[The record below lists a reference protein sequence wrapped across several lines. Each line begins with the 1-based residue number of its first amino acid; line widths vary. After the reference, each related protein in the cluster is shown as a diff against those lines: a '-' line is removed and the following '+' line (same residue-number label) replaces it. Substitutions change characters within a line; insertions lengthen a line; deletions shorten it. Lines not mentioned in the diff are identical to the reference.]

1 MIYET
6 KSELLLM
13 DILQT
18 LHNNLILYLP
28 LPTVHKAVAS
38 NREYLPNVPCVHT
51 YGWWIPT
58 IVLRIHYNKVIFVFS
73 V

>member
-1 MIYET
+1 
-6 KSELLLM
+6 M

-18 LHNNLILYLP
+18 LYNNLILYLP

-38 NREYLPNVPCVHT
+38 NRECLPSLPWFHT
-51 YGWWIPT
+51 YAWWIPT
-58 IVLRIHYNKVIFVFS
+58 IVLRIHNNKVIFLFS